1 MKGSLEVVYLSWD
14 EHAAQERSFV
24 ALVLVVVMH
33 LMCEVDANISCHLL
47 CN

>member
-1 MKGSLEVVYLSWD
+1 MKGSFEVVYLSWD
-14 EHAAQERSFV
+14 AAQERSFV

-33 LMCEVDANISCHLL
+33 LKCEVDANISCHLL